1 MGGNCQLCCKNDDEE
16 LVGARVGG
24 QQRKHI
30 GSRAAAFPD
39 CSSVLAS
46 ANPSQAEA
54 LPGWT
59 QLPVPCPVP
68 YGSGVAPVDV
78 KQQNAKWP

>member
-30 GSRAAAFPD
+30 GSSAAAFPD
-39 CSSVLAS
+39 CSTETLHRLWVGFCKS
-46 ANPSQAEA
+46 
-54 LPGWT
+54 LPG
-59 QLPVPCPVP
+59 
-68 YGSGVAPVDV
+68 
-78 KQQNAKWP
+78 